1 MQLTVD
7 SAHGSVQLAQSLRVL
22 DSLLATLRL
31 TTLLILAW
39 PWALLTRDSLS
50 DASKHEAA

>member
-7 SAHGSVQLAQSLRVL
+7 SAHGCVQLAQSLRVL